1 MVQIP
6 KAFIMVFHL
15 AAAADNKSQLR
26 IQNAITRAARQGGFF
41 ENVDAISRDLSIT
54 DQKSGG
60 GEAGKAGTNQPRRLF
75 IGVLRLAGTGKGFI
89 VSIGI
94 VHIIVPPD

>member
-1 MVQIP
+1 
-6 KAFIMVFHL
+6 MVFHL
-15 AAAADNKSQLR
+15 TAAANDKSQLR
-26 IQNAITRAARQGGFF
+26 VQDAVACAAGQGGFLKD
-41 ENVDAISRDLSIT
+41 VDALACNLSVT
-54 DQKSGG
+54 DQESGG